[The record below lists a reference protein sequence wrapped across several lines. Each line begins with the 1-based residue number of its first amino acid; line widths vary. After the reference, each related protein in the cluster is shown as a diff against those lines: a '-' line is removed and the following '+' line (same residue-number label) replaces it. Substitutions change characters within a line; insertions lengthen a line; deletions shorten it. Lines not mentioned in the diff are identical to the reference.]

1 MRRRATRGLLVAV
14 VMGLASVTGSFDRR
28 AAADTAG
35 ILTGEVTSSNDVL
48 IDGAMV
54 TLEGIGSVST
64 GAAGRFAFRDVPK
77 GHYRLTVTKDG
88 FPSESRLVLVQTG
101 RLNTVRIVL
110 AAPAPLPSAPTAVA
124 VPIVQHSSA
133 ILVRGVVNG
142 QAETFFLVDTGATV
156 CVLSTALSDRLG
168 LRSSRAT
175 EMITVHT
182 GSGQLQAPLVLVDLL
197 QVGGAEASAVQAI
210 VHDVPGLSS
219 EVGGLLGLSFLGRF
233 RVEIDRV
240 RGVMVLSH

>member
-1 MRRRATRGLLVAV
+1 MRLRATRELLVAIA
-14 VMGLASVTGSFDRR
+14 MGLASVTGSFDRS

-35 ILTGEVTSSNDVL
+35 TLTGEVTSSNDVS

-54 TLEGIGSVST
+54 TLEGIGGVRT
-64 GAAGRFAFRDVPK
+64 DAAGRFVFREVPR

-88 FPSESRLVLVQTG
+88 FPNESRLVLVQTG

-110 AAPAPLPSAPTAVA
+110 AAPAPLPPAPAAVA

-142 QAETFFLVDTGATV
+142 QAETFFLVDTGATM
-156 CVLSTALSDRLG
+156 CVLSTALADRAG
-168 LRSSRAT
+168 LRSGRAAET
-175 EMITVHT
+175 ITVHT
-182 GSGQLQAPLVLVDLL
+182 GSGQIQAPLVLVDTL
-197 QVGGAEASAVQAI
+197 QVGGVEASTVQAI

-219 EVGGLLGLSFLGRF
+219 DVGGLLGLSFLGRF